1 MSYDPP
7 TYWTARGEH
16 YAEEKPA
23 NWSAEDPNLSDFIDG
38 LRFNSVLDLGCGYGR
53 VGAGLLY
60 RHPGISY
67 TGLDV
72 SPKLAE
78 TTAKRLGVH
87 VITTDLAAFQTDSRW
102 DLVLAV
108 SVLGHLLPTQ
118 VPTVLERMR
127 TWALRDIVVWDWDE
141 TGEHTDYQFAHDY
154 RALMPNAE
162 RIPVGRLSI
171 YHERML

>member
-1 MSYDPP
+1 MAYDPP
-7 TYWTARGEH
+7 TYWTQRGETFADEKP
-16 YAEEKPA
+16 YAEDAPLTA
-23 NWSAEDPNLSDFIDG
+23 FIDG
-38 LRFNSVLDLGCGYGR
+38 LHFESVLDLGCGYGR
-53 VGAGLLY
+53 VGDGLLY

-78 TTAKRLGVH
+78 LARQRLGQN
-87 VITTDLAAFQTDSRW
+87 VITADLATFETACHW

-118 VPTVLERMR
+118 VAAVIERMR
-127 TWALRDIVVWDWDE
+127 SWAMRDVVVWDWDE
-141 TGEHTDYQFAHDY
+141 TGAQTDFQFAHDY
-154 RALMPNAE
+154 RTLMPTAE
-162 RIPVGRLSI
+162 RIPVGRMSI